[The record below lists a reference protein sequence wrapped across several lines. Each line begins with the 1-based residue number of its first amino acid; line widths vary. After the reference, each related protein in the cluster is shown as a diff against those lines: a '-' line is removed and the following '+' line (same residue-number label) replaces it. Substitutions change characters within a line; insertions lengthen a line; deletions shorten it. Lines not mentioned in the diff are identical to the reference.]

1 MVERPEKTV
10 EIVVDGESHSA
21 EITTYM
27 EGNLA
32 IQTYDSEGFPYCRVT
47 TNPEHRLEDGLVAL
61 RDDYE
66 TVIGQTRDALVEAGV
81 IELVQPRQQIRLGYT
96 SATLYR
102 VLVLD

>member
-10 EIVVDGESHSA
+10 EIVVGGESHSA
-21 EITTYM
+21 EITTYAK
-27 EGNLA
+27 GNLA
-32 IQTYDSEGFPYCRVT
+32 IQTYDADGFPYCRVP
-47 TNPEHRLEDGLVAL
+47 TNPEHQLEDGIIAL

-66 TVIGQTRDALVEAGV
+66 SIIGQTRDALVDAGV
-81 IELVQPRQQIRLGYT
+81 IEQVQPRQQIRIGYT